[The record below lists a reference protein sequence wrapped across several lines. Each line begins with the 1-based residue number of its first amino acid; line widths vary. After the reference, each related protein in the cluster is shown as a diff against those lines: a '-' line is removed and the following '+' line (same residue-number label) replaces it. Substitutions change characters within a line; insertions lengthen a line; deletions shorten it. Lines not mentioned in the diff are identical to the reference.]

1 MKILIVGI
9 TICIAVLLFYLFHQ
23 LIQTI
28 QKIEGQK
35 YEYPRLMRKA
45 KYLIMTIMF
54 FSIVYGTLWRV

>member
-1 MKILIVGI
+1 MKTLIVGI

-45 KYLIMTIMF
+45 KSLIMTLMF
-54 FSIVYGTLWRV
+54 LSMVYGMLWRI

>member
-28 QKIEGQK
+28 QKIQGQK

-45 KYLIMTIMF
+45 KSLIITLMLL
-54 FSIVYGTLWRV
+54 SIVFGMLWRI

>member
-28 QKIEGQK
+28 QIIQGQK
-35 YEYPRLMRKA
+35 YEYPKLMRKT
-45 KYLIMTIMF
+45 KSLIITLMLL
-54 FSIVYGTLWRV
+54 SIVFGMLWRI

>member
-28 QKIEGQK
+28 QKIAGQK

-45 KYLIMTIMF
+45 KTLIITLMF
-54 FSIVYGTLWRV
+54 LSIVYGMLWRV

>member
-28 QKIEGQK
+28 QIIQGQK
-35 YEYPRLMRKA
+35 YEYPRLMRKT
-45 KYLIMTIMF
+45 KSLIITLMLL
-54 FSIVYGTLWRV
+54 SIVFGMLWRI